1 MSRPPLTGLR
11 VLDVSHN
18 LAGPLTAMHLGD
30 LGAEV
35 VKVEGPAGDDWRD
48 HERIPGHP
56 GRSRHH
62 LQLNRN
68 KRAVCLDLRRPE
80 AREVMNDLSRADVL
94 VTNLRPG
101 VPERLGF
108 GWEDARA
115 LNPALVY
122 CAISAFGA
130 AAPSRAGRATTSRR
144 RRSRGSWP
152 GPTTASRSRSGAGDR
167 HRPAA
172 AGVRGDPRR
181 AGLARATGRGQ
192 LVDASLLGTA
202 VALNAY
208 SLVRIDDLPEH
219 GVRTSRAPSSGPTA
233 PRTAGSWSPPTPSA
247 SPGASARRS
256 GCPACSTSPPGTTG
270 RCARSARPSSSP
282 WSPRGCASAPAP
294 IGSAGSPTP
303 ACPPH
308 PVRER
313 DELFDDPDARAAGLL
328 AAAHDPDLGAL
339 TMTAPV
345 LRLSE
350 TPGAIRYPGRRL
362 GQDTRAVLRETGRTD
377 EQIDRLVNAG
387 AAVCE
392 PDAMRRRVVA
402 HGRVQGVFFRESLRR
417 LAAELGVAGYARNL
431 PDGTLEAAFEGPEDA
446 VREMVAF
453 AHVGPPD
460 ADVSGSTSWRNHPPA
475 SRDSRSREHEAAS
488 GPEAHGLGLLARSPK
503 VTL

>member
-1 MSRPPLTGLR
+1 MSRPPLRGLR

-80 AREVMNDLSRADVL
+80 AREVMNDLIAAVDVL

-130 AAPSRAGRATTSRR
+130 AGALEGRPGYDLQAQALTGFMAQADDGEPFAGPVPVTDTAVPLLACAGILAALVSRAS
-144 RRSRGSWP
+144 
-152 GPTTASRSRSGAGDR
+152 
-167 HRPAA
+167 
-172 AGVRGDPRR
+172 
-181 AGLARATGRGQ
+181 TGRGQ

-202 VALNAY
+202 VALNAH

-219 GVRTSRAPSSGPTA
+219 GVRTFSRAFFRPYRTADGWLVVAANAERLARSFCEAIGLPGLLDEPPWDDRAVRVEREAELVALVA
-233 PRTAGSWSPPTPSA
+233 PRMRERTGGEWERRLADAGVPA
-247 SPGASARRS
+247 S
-256 GCPACSTSPPGTTG
+256 
-270 RCARSARPSSSP
+270 
-282 WSPRGCASAPAP
+282 
-294 IGSAGSPTP
+294 
-303 ACPPH
+303 

-313 DELFDDPDARAAGLL
+313 DALFDDPDARAAGLL
-328 AAAHDPDLGAL
+328 AGAHDPELGTL

-350 TPGAIRYPGRRL
+350 TPGSIRFPGRRL

-377 EQIDRLVNAG
+377 EQIDRLVQAA

-392 PDAMRRRVVA
+392 PGAMRRRVVA

-431 PDGTLEAAFEGPEDA
+431 PNGTLEAAFEGPEDA
-446 VREMVAF
+446 VLRMVEF
-453 AHVGPPD
+453 AHAGPPD
-460 ADVSGSTSWRNHPPA
+460 ADVEGMDVMEESPIGLSGF
-475 SRDSRSREHEAAS
+475 
-488 GPEAHGLGLLARSPK
+488 
-503 VTL
+503 TLT